1 MRPVHRCEALED
13 GPDSL
18 AREADASGTRH
29 RSFGDARVV
38 CCLVRPFFERPV
50 SDRRPRRHSVTA
62 VFRLDEALA
71 TKILVDAELLSLVG
85 SHPVIAGD
93 DDGVRI
99 VGLENRLE
107 LAVDLAVDLADGCVV
122 VRLFVEDRVRSLKLD
137 EAELGVVLI
146 GEIAKRSPRIRAHS
160 L

>member
-1 MRPVHRCEALED
+1 M
-13 GPDSL
+13 
-18 AREADASGTRH
+18 
-29 RSFGDARVV
+29 
-38 CCLVRPFFERPV
+38 
-50 SDRRPRRHSVTA
+50 
-62 VFRLDEALA
+62 
-71 TKILVDAELLSLVG
+71 
-85 SHPVIAGD
+85 IAGD

-146 GEIAKRSPRIRAHS
+146 GEIAKRLPAHTRAFTVGLTEVVSVLVGIDPILADFLANLLEEAGRLALGVFRGGVAGINAPSNSRAGWVTGTLTTTLVMSCSSSSSQIARSRTS
-160 L
+160 LALTTSQS